1 MYRDRLDIGFEPLEV
16 SMDCNGVY
24 NELQHLTNLEVED
37 EIEVQ
42 STKLDSYLMDRNW
55 IGSHQFRLR
64 SFNGDY

>member
-1 MYRDRLDIGFEPLEV
+1 
-16 SMDCNGVY
+16 MDCNGVY